1 MVFLLSGHKPFRKT
15 SNIWTH
21 LIVQHWSTF
30 RCHLQSLQIDLSDL
44 EVAAQERAGWA
55 KISFQIWGKI
65 PFALM
70 VGGGNH
76 LGLLAFVLNPNQINS
91 NCSCLEL
98 CLPNKLGD
106 NFFGI
111 TYFGAKNGIR
121 DTRSIANKTDCLLV
135 YMSTSDL
142 LVV

>member
-1 MVFLLSGHKPFRKT
+1 MQWYFFYPNNTENLKYLNSLDQT
-15 SNIWTH
+15 T
-21 LIVQHWSTF
+21 
-30 RCHLQSLQIDLSDL
+30 LQSLQIDLSDF

-91 NCSCLEL
+91 NCSCVEL

-121 DTRSIANKTDCLLV
+121 DTQSIANKTDCLLV
-135 YMSTSDL
+135 Y
-142 LVV
+142 